1 MSTIPTNVDYGQAYA
16 DIAQLLKK
24 HKVTC
29 FGFEFIADSLKR
41 NIYSNTIIDCDDE
54 FKKILEQDN
63 S

>member
-1 MSTIPTNVDYGQAYA
+1 MSTIPIEVDYGQAYA

-29 FGFEFIADSLKR
+29 FGFEFIVDALKR

-54 FKKILEQDN
+54 FKKQIEQN
-63 S
+63 KS